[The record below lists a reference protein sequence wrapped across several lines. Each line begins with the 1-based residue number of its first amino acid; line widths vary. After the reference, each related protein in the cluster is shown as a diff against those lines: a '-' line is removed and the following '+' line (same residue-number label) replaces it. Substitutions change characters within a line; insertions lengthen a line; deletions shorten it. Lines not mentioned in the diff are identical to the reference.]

1 MPSKKQPSQRL
12 PELLGIFLILIT
24 VFLLLSLVTHDP
36 ADYSAR
42 VYPPN
47 AELHNKAG
55 SIGAAIS
62 DFLFLAFGLV
72 AYPVTLLLGL
82 WGFFLIRRRPLGS
95 LPIKL
100 TSVALFII
108 AAVTLCGLISPIRF
122 SDWALA
128 RSMESFGGLTG
139 DLMSSVMTNYF
150 GFWGAFVLS
159 VFVLLMAAVLVTDWI
174 VYEGIMKM
182 GQYLRRFF
190 GVVIGHGSFIVDKI
204 KRYRAKRQLVKQAE
218 QQRLAP
224 MSVGD
229 PKMAATAA
237 PIFEVP
243 VAEPETGTAV
253 AEKEPEVVP
262 PEEESLEAAPPEES
276 AASKSVG
283 AGKKETPVAM
293 LPAPPPV
300 DFKLPPLDLLDNP
313 EATQLSEDDKDVK
326 ERIDTIEKTLTNFNI
341 EARVVDVECG
351 PVVTKYEI
359 ELGPGISV
367 HRVAGM
373 SDDLAISLKS
383 SNVRIV
389 APIPGKSTVGIEV
402 PNISKGIVRLKELIT
417 APSSDEKHKYLLPL
431 YLGKDVAGKPLI
443 RDLRSMP
450 HLLIAGT
457 TGAGKSVCVASII
470 LSLLM
475 NRKPDEMKLLLIDPK
490 MVELSVFKDIPHLI
504 SPVVTDMRRAPAVLE
519 WLVRTME
526 ERYELFL
533 RVGVKKIETY
543 NQLGESKIRDRLI
556 EDGEIPGDVPTR
568 LPYIVVMI
576 DELADLMMAASDN
589 VETAITRLA
598 QKSRAVGLHLV
609 MATQRPS
616 VDVITGL
623 IKSNMPTRVSFKVA
637 SKVDSRTILD
647 RNGAEKLL
655 GKGDMLMLMPPAT
668 ELHRALCTFI
678 GDTEAKKV
686 VDFLKK
692 QSKPQFDRE
701 LVAIETNN
709 DFEDMG
715 KDELFDEAAQIVV
728 ETQRGSVSLLQ
739 RRLEIGYT
747 RAARLVDMMA
757 KIGVVGEYKGSKAR
771 EVMMTP
777 EEWAGRKANLKNE
790 PE

>member
-1 MPSKKQPSQRL
+1 
-12 PELLGIFLILIT
+12 
-24 VFLLLSLVTHDP
+24 
-36 ADYSAR
+36 
-42 VYPPN
+42 
-47 AELHNKAG
+47 
-55 SIGAAIS
+55 
-62 DFLFLAFGLV
+62 
-72 AYPVTLLLGL
+72 
-82 WGFFLIRRRPLGS
+82 
-95 LPIKL
+95 
-100 TSVALFII
+100 
-108 AAVTLCGLISPIRF
+108 
-122 SDWALA
+122 
-128 RSMESFGGLTG
+128 
-139 DLMSSVMTNYF
+139 
-150 GFWGAFVLS
+150 
-159 VFVLLMAAVLVTDWI
+159 
-174 VYEGIMKM
+174 
-182 GQYLRRFF
+182 
-190 GVVIGHGSFIVDKI
+190 
-204 KRYRAKRQLVKQAE
+204 
-218 QQRLAP
+218 
-224 MSVGD
+224 
-229 PKMAATAA
+229 
-237 PIFEVP
+237 
-243 VAEPETGTAV
+243 
-253 AEKEPEVVP
+253 
-262 PEEESLEAAPPEES
+262 
-276 AASKSVG
+276 
-283 AGKKETPVAM
+283 
-293 LPAPPPV
+293 
-300 DFKLPPLDLLDNP
+300 
-313 EATQLSEDDKDVK
+313 
-326 ERIDTIEKTLTNFNI
+326 
-341 EARVVDVECG
+341 
-351 PVVTKYEI
+351 
-359 ELGPGISV
+359 
-367 HRVAGM
+367 
-373 SDDLAISLKS
+373 
-383 SNVRIV
+383 
-389 APIPGKSTVGIEV
+389 
-402 PNISKGIVRLKELIT
+402 
-417 APSSDEKHKYLLPL
+417 
-431 YLGKDVAGKPLI
+431 
-443 RDLRSMP
+443 DLRSMP

-678 GDTEAKKV
+678 GDSEAKKV

-692 QSKPQFDRE
+692 QGEPQFDRE